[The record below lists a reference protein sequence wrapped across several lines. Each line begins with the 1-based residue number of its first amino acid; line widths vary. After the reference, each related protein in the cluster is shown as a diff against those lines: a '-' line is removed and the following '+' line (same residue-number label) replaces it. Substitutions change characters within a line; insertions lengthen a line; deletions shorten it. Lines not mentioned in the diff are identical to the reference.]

1 MKQLGLNLVVRINST
16 LSGQCLFIQH
26 VGSSNNWN
34 YFLFSND
41 KKPRHSQGL
50 FFERHYLG
58 KSLGR
63 HSRVD
68 VLYFQQPQ
76 SYVMT
81 TDVQNNIL
89 EAYKTLKDLLNH
101 QKKIKL
107 YVVVQ
112 RYQYLI
118 VMQFYGNIDKNNN
131 K

>member
-1 MKQLGLNLVVRINST
+1 
-16 LSGQCLFIQH
+16 
-26 VGSSNNWN
+26 
-34 YFLFSND
+34 
-41 KKPRHSQGL
+41 
-50 FFERHYLG
+50 
-58 KSLGR
+58 
-63 HSRVD
+63 
-68 VLYFQQPQ
+68 
-76 SYVMT
+76 MT